1 MIIVGADAI
10 LAAQIVPVKGP
21 GTKTRYMAMI
31 SVSKG
36 KDKRGADKSEAF
48 DTPQQ
53 ALDWL
58 KQSLSTATLPDRIE
72 PR

>member
-1 MIIVGADAI
+1 MIIASADAI

-36 KDKRGADKSEAF
+36 KDKRGPDQGVSF

-58 KQSLSTATLPDRIE
+58 KQRLSTATLPGCIE
-72 PR
+72 PK